1 MPNSLKVLCATF
13 FAVALCPVLDIAV
26 LLFILGTASF
36 LFLYFRG
43 RGKPRQ

>member
-1 MPNSLKVLCATF
+1 MPTKLKVLCAAF

-36 LFLYFRG
+36 LILHCRG
-43 RGKPRQ
+43 GNKPR

>member
-26 LLFILGTASF
+26 LLFSLGTASF
-36 LFLYFRG
+36 FILHFRG
-43 RGKPRQ
+43 RGMPRK